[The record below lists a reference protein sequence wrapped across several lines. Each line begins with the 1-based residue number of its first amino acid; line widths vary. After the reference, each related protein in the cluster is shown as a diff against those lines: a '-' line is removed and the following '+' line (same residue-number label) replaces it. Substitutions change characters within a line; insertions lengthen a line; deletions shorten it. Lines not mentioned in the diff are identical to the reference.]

1 MEEEMG
7 EMPLK
12 IRNVKLMLYYKY
24 WVHLQGN
31 ISANS
36 AKSILQE
43 CWEHNQ
49 TSYYSGWI
57 GKVQTAGLTHLKI
70 SLTVSLSV
78 LPPWRFFYFLRL
90 QEKLKR
96 KSKRISA
103 TGQTGVAFTIFI

>member
-78 LPPWRFFYFLRL
+78 LPPWRFLYFLRL

>member
-1 MEEEMG
+1 
-7 EMPLK
+7 
-12 IRNVKLMLYYKY
+12 MLYYTY
-24 WVHLQGN
+24 WVHIQDN

-57 GKVQTAGLTHLKI
+57 GKVQIPGLTHLKKAW
-70 SLTVSLSV
+70 LSHCQSC
-78 LPPWRFFYFLRL
+78 LPFLRL
-90 QEKLKR
+90 QEKLKG

-103 TGQTGVAFTIFI
+103 TGQTGVAFTIFIQYAEGMKRREEQICQYNGKWN

>member
-1 MEEEMG
+1 
-7 EMPLK
+7 
-12 IRNVKLMLYYKY
+12 MLYYTY
-24 WVHLQGN
+24 WVHIQDN

-57 GKVQTAGLTHLKI
+57 GEVQTAGLTHLKR

-78 LPPWRFFYFLRL
+78 LPPFLTSAG
-90 QEKLKR
+90 EVKR
-96 KSKRISA
+96 KINKNISDWADRGCFYNFYSICGRNETKRRTDLS
-103 TGQTGVAFTIFI
+103 V